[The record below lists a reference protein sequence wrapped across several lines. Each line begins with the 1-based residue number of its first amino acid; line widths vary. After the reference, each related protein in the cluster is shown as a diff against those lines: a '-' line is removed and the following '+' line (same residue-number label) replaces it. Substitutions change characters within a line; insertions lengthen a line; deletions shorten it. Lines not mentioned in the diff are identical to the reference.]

1 MDYMGDDTMMRFAFS
16 ILCAIAAGIGLWTGC
31 LSVVEVELVVSVIA
45 VGMTIDVQTETVVS
59 FSDARSAFPG
69 IDRRL
74 SLATLHR
81 WRLNGVRGVKL
92 ETVLI
97 GGLRYTSREAIAR
110 FIAAQNADDTPAAPV
125 ITASQRRQQ
134 SEAARTELEKMGVS
148 GGVSRTIARPTKDF
162 IATTGVANQ

>member
-1 MDYMGDDTMMRFAFS
+1 MMMKFAFS
-16 ILCAIAAGIGLWTGC
+16 FLCAIAAGIGLWAGC

-45 VGMTIDVQTETVVS
+45 VGMTLDVQKEMVVS

-69 IDRRL
+69 IVRRL

-97 GGLRYTSREAIAR
+97 GGLRYTSLEAITR
-110 FIAAQNADDTPAAPV
+110 FIQAQNADDTPAVPA
-125 ITASQRRQQ
+125 ITPTQRRKQ
-134 SEAARTELEKMGVS
+134 SEAARTELERMGV
-148 GGVSRTIARPTKDF
+148 R
-162 IATTGVANQ
+162 

>member
-1 MDYMGDDTMMRFAFS
+1 MMRFAFS
-16 ILCAIAAGIGLWTGC
+16 ILCAIAAGIGLWAGC

-92 ETVLI
+92 QTVLI
-97 GGLRYTSREAIAR
+97 GGLRYTSREAISR
-110 FIAAQNADDTPAAPV
+110 FVAALNADDAPAAPV
-125 ITASQRRQQ
+125 ITASQRRKQ
-134 SEAARTELEKMGVS
+134 SEGAQAELEKMGVG
-148 GGVSRTIARPTKDF
+148 GGVSRTTKDF
-162 IATTGVANQ
+162 IATTGVAKQ

>member
-1 MDYMGDDTMMRFAFS
+1 MEFMGGKTMMKFAFS
-16 ILCAIAAGIGLWTGC
+16 VLCVIAAGIGLWAGR
-31 LSVVEVELVVSVIA
+31 LSVVEVELVLSVIA
-45 VGMTIDVQTETVVS
+45 VGMTIDVQSETLVS
-59 FSDARSAFPG
+59 FSEARSAFPG

-110 FIAAQNADDTPAAPV
+110 FIAAQNADDALAAPV
-125 ITASQRRQQ
+125 ITPAQRLRQ
-134 SEAARTELEKMGVS
+134 SESARQELERMGV
-148 GGVSRTIARPTKDF
+148 R
-162 IATTGVANQ
+162 